1 MTSRNV
7 CSKSDEGRGE
17 RERREMSIAF
27 NAGLRG
33 LCIEKIERKLSDWFC
48 LISII
53 RDIDSEAGIYRYI
66 HASVSHV
73 TVMST
78 ITEMR

>member
-1 MTSRNV
+1 
-7 CSKSDEGRGE
+7 
-17 RERREMSIAF
+17 MSVAF

-33 LCIEKIERKLSDWFC
+33 LCIEKIERELNDWFC

-53 RDIDSEAGIYRYI
+53 RDTDSEAGIYTYRQ
-66 HASVSHV
+66 ASVSHV

-78 ITEMR
+78 TTEMR